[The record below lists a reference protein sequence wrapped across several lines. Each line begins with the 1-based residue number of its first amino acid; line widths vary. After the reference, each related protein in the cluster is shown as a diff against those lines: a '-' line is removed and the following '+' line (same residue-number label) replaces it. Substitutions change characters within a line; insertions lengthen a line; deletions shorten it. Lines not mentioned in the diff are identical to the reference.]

1 MINIRNS
8 RPSDGQR
15 LVSIWR
21 SAVDATHDFVDPAD
35 LEAIDRE
42 VQAFLPECPV
52 WLAVDEADE
61 GIGFMGLSGSRMES
75 LFIDASYRGIGVG
88 RQLVE
93 FALASN
99 SMLTTEVNEQN
110 EQAVGFYRH
119 LGFEVTGRTPTDEEG
134 RPYPL
139 LHLRLVVNQGSKDRS
154 DAKTIHR
161 RSMAA

>member
-1 MINIRNS
+1 MIRIRSS
-8 RPSDGQR
+8 RLSDGQR

-42 VQAFLPECPV
+42 VQAFLPECSV

-61 GIGFMGLSGSRMES
+61 GVGFMGLTGSRIES

-93 FALASN
+93 FALASYTV
-99 SMLTTEVNEQN
+99 LTTEVNEQN
-110 EQAVGFYRH
+110 DQAVGFYSH
-119 LGFEVTGRTPTDEEG
+119 LGFEMTGWTPTDEEG

-139 LHLRLVVNQGSKDRS
+139 LHLRLA
-154 DAKTIHR
+154 AKEDT
-161 RSMAA
+161 